1 MKTKKCKLI
10 KFLSA
15 FLAVIMLLSVYL
27 CIPFSVS
34 AASFTSSTGFVY
46 VKEDDEYISIA
57 GYKGS
62 EINLVIP
69 AEIDGYK
76 VEGIVSSA
84 FFRNNSIES
93 IKISEGIYYIERSA
107 FASME
112 RLNNLEIADSVV
124 FVGDDICKFTP
135 YYYNEDNWID
145 GCLYCGKYLLDTD
158 CDKIDDT
165 LKIREGTTVIA
176 DSACGYIPDL
186 KYCIVPY
193 SVHII
198 GEYAFSNCRDLQRI
212 TLPGNLLYIGRY
224 AFDSCYSLLS
234 VDIPKYIG
242 YIGQC
247 AFSDCTSLKS
257 ITTSSESVINI
268 GDGAF
273 DGTPFSDSV
282 KYSNSDKGL
291 YLGKNL
297 VGSSLTSQN
306 LTIKEGT
313 LGIADYACVYREK
326 LVNVYIPD
334 SVTAVGEGAFM
345 DCPSIT
351 KISVPA
357 SVNSIGFGAFGITN
371 DFGTYYKYKDFAIVG
386 IKGSAAEHYAKSY
399 GMNFIDGSTAKSVSL
414 NRSSLTLGVGEV
426 YTLIKSVNPTVAG
439 GACKWSSSNT
449 SIATVNSNGTVTAKK
464 SGTAT
469 ISLKSQNGITA
480 NCKVNVKA
488 APSSI
493 KVSTTNLT
501 LGVGEEFIISESTNS
516 GSYAWKF
523 NWSSSNTKV
532 ATVAKTSG
540 NKAKIVAKGTGTA
553 DITVKTYNG
562 KTATCKVTVKSA
574 PTSVTLSTSNL
585 TLGKG
590 ETFIISQNSN
600 SGSYARNFTWSSSNS
615 NVATIEKTSGN
626 KAKITAK
633 SNGTATIT
641 IKTYNGKTAT
651 CKVTVKNAPSSVKTN
666 PSSVTLGVG
675 ETYTVSESTN
685 SGSYANA
692 ENLKWSSTDTSVAT
706 VIKGSGNKAQI
717 VAKGVGTAYVK
728 ITLYNGK
735 TAQCKVT
742 VKPAPTSVKLST
754 TELTLNTGDEFVI
767 FESTNSGSYA
777 NSANLKWES
786 SDSSVATV
794 TKLDANKAKITAK
807 GTGIAVI
814 KLTTY
819 NGNVSTCTVYV
830 NTTKVDIPEDDVQV
844 ESSPMIIE
852 DETEIIKESVQSET
866 QG

>member
-15 FLAVIMLLSVYL
+15 FLAVIMLLSVYI

-62 EINLVIP
+62 ETNLVIP

-112 RLNNLEIADSVV
+112 KLNNLEIADSVV
-124 FVGDDICKFTP
+124 FVGDDICEFTP

-158 CDKIDDT
+158 CDKIDDI
-165 LKIREGTTVIA
+165 LKIKEGTTVIA
-176 DSACGYIPDL
+176 DSACRYIPEL

-193 SVHII
+193 SVHVI

-224 AFDSCYSLLS
+224 AFDSCYALQS

-257 ITTSSESVINI
+257 ITTSSESVIHI

-297 VGSSLTSQN
+297 VGSSLTAKN

-326 LVNVYIPD
+326 LVNVYIPE
-334 SVTAVGEGAFM
+334 SVTTVGEGAFM
-345 DCPSIT
+345 DCPGIT
-351 KISVPA
+351 KISVP
-357 SVNSIGFGAFGITN
+357 STVNSIGFGAFGITN

-399 GMNFIDGSTAKSVSL
+399 GMNFIDGSTAKSVIL

-426 YTLIKSVNPTVAG
+426 YTLIKSVSPTVAG
-439 GACKWSSSNT
+439 GACKWSSNNT
-449 SIATVNSNGTVTAKK
+449 SVATVNSNGTVTAKK

-469 ISLKSQNGITA
+469 I
-480 NCKVNVKA
+480 
-488 APSSI
+488 
-493 KVSTTNLT
+493 
-501 LGVGEEFIISESTNS
+501 
-516 GSYAWKF
+516 
-523 NWSSSNTKV
+523 
-532 ATVAKTSG
+532 
-540 NKAKIVAKGTGTA
+540 
-553 DITVKTYNG
+553 TVKTANG
-562 KTATCKVTVKSA
+562 
-574 PTSVTLSTSNL
+574 L
-585 TLGKG
+585 T
-590 ETFIISQNSN
+590 
-600 SGSYARNFTWSSSNS
+600 
-615 NVATIEKTSGN
+615 KTS
-626 KAKITAK
+626 
-633 SNGTATIT
+633 
-641 IKTYNGKTAT
+641 
-651 CKVTVKNAPSSVKTN
+651 
-666 PSSVTLGVG
+666 
-675 ETYTVSESTN
+675 
-685 SGSYANA
+685 
-692 ENLKWSSTDTSVAT
+692 
-706 VIKGSGNKAQI
+706 
-717 VAKGVGTAYVK
+717 
-728 ITLYNGK
+728 
-735 TAQCKVT
+735 
-742 VKPAPTSVKLST
+742 
-754 TELTLNTGDEFVI
+754 F
-767 FESTNSGSYA
+767 
-777 NSANLKWES
+777 
-786 SDSSVATV
+786 
-794 TKLDANKAKITAK
+794 
-807 GTGIAVI
+807 
-814 KLTTY
+814 
-819 NGNVSTCTVYV
+819 
-830 NTTKVDIPEDDVQV
+830 
-844 ESSPMIIE
+844 
-852 DETEIIKESVQSET
+852 
-866 QG
+866 